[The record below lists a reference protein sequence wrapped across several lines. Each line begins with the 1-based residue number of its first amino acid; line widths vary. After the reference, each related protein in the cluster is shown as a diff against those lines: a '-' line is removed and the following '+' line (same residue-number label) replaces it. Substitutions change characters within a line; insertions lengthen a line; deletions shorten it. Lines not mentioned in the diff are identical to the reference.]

1 MMNRIVDLCVR
12 NKFLAFTLVGAA
24 CVWGTWAMT
33 HPPVDAMPT

>member
-1 MMNRIVDLCVR
+1 MINRIVDL
-12 NKFLAFTLVGAA
+12 LVGAA